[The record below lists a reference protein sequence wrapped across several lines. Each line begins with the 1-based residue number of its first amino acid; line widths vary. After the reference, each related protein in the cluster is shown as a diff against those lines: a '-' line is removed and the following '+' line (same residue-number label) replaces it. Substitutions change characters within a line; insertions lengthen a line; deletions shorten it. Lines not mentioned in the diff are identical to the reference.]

1 MKPIH
6 MSFFLF
12 LAAMLVYAI
21 SLNQT
26 IKSLE
31 LSIENERLLRE
42 YNDKSLEYKIENLI
56 FKQNNWITDPGSERT
71 IDISE
76 QLRRLRLQN
85 VTEEDY
91 IRYTNTEISVY
102 KPLPMDSKSIN
113 EAIDFYKNLEKK

>member
-1 MKPIH
+1 
-6 MSFFLF
+6 MSFPSKTNGCLG
-12 LAAMLVYAI
+12 
-21 SLNQT
+21 
-26 IKSLE
+26 
-31 LSIENERLLRE
+31 E
-42 YNDKSLEYKIENLI
+42 YNDKSLEYKIENFI
-56 FKQNNWITDPGSERT
+56 FKQNNWITDPGSEKT

-102 KPLPMDSKSIN
+102 KPLPMDSKSID

>member
-1 MKPIH
+1 

-12 LAAMLVYAI
+12 LTAMVVYAI
-21 SLNQT
+21 SLNQK
-26 IKSLE
+26 IKTLE

-42 YNDKSLEYKIENLI
+42 YNDKSLEYKIENSI
-56 FKQNNWITDPGSERT
+56 FKQNNWITDPGSER

-91 IRYTNTEISVY
+91 RRYTNTEISVY
-102 KPLPMDSKSIN
+102 APLPLDSKSTQDAIN
-113 EAIDFYKNLEKK
+113 FYKNLEKK